1 MRAMPTN
8 ARSAVRAFALVGVI
22 FLAGCAGDPPLSS
35 SGFLANAPVEP
46 SLVEAKLQFHEGNF
60 GKAIEAYSLTVERDP
75 LNGEA
80 WLGLAASY
88 DQIGRYDLA
97 DKAYER
103 VVSLVG
109 ETATVLNNIGY
120 SHYLRGDVE
129 VARTKLVAA
138 RSLAP
143 DNRYVANNIELLNRK
158 LVSLGEAP
166 VNL

>member
-1 MRAMPTN
+1 M
-8 ARSAVRAFALVGVI
+8 
-22 FLAGCAGDPPLSS
+22 
-35 SGFLANAPVEP
+35 
-46 SLVEAKLQFHEGNF
+46 
-60 GKAIEAYSLTVERDP
+60 
-75 LNGEA
+75 
-80 WLGLAASY
+80 
-88 DQIGRYDLA
+88 
-97 DKAYER
+97 
-103 VVSLVG
+103 
-109 ETATVLNNIGY
+109 LNNIGY